1 MMKETRIVTSSV
13 LPMPCYDGQRESER
27 TEESEIDFLL
37 LRLFSLLSELLC
49 STLFLFITRRLP
61 RTIEIIAVNQM
72 INTTVRIT
80 TEHRT
85 TMVH

>member
-1 MMKETRIVTSSV
+1 
-13 LPMPCYDGQRESER
+13 MPCCDGQSESER

-37 LRLFSLLSELLC
+37 RLRLFSLLYELLC
-49 STLFLFITRRLP
+49 SILFLFITRRLP
-61 RTIEIIAVNQM
+61 RTIEIIAVNSI
-72 INTTVRIT
+72 INTTVRIA